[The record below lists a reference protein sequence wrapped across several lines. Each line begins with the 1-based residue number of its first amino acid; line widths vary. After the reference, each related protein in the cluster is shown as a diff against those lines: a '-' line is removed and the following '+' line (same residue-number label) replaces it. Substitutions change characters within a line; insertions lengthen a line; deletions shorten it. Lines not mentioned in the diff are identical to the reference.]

1 MSEYELISLLREHV
15 SFMMT
20 TLQWWVGIT
29 LGILIAV
36 QVVGNALNG
45 YITSLLIALYTAFTM
60 MVTQLENRHVER
72 INVIVADLANLP
84 GPSETT
90 QLILTG
96 GGPSTWTIALGAIC
110 FWGFFA
116 STVAYVI
123 YCYRNAKR
131 SR

>member
-1 MSEYELISLLREHV
+1 ME
-15 SFMMT
+15 
-20 TLQWWVGIT
+20 
-29 LGILIAV
+29 ILIAV

-45 YITSLLIALYTAFTM
+45 YITSLLIALYTAFNM

-123 YCYRNAKR
+123 YCYRNSKR